1 MDTCQYIK
9 DYLDIGGRQ
18 IPIEGLR
25 IQRIPKHRHALMGW
39 AVPIPKSWA
48 GTATLLFDDI
58 TFLLNCTEGQLM
70 RSRDG
75 KWVVIGK
82 VFIAGIEATQGQ
94 AGLLVEFVGSGALL
108 I

>member
-1 MDTCQYIK
+1 
-9 DYLDIGGRQ
+9 
-18 IPIEGLR
+18 
-25 IQRIPKHRHALMGW
+25 
-39 AVPIPKSWA
+39 
-48 GTATLLFDDI
+48 
-58 TFLLNCTEGQLM
+58 M